1 MDVGFR
7 CAVALRFLPQAG
19 LKAVLG
25 AAKEECKDSALLDGL
40 CILGLGGAENDTPV
54 TTACVEELASD
65 PCFDT
70 AFSPLPRAEG
80 GHSMPGI
87 VPSKSCPSMLSGQ
100 NSAEPT
106 AEEGAR
112 LVQCYVERSGD
123 IQSAALLFCH
133 AAHLERPPAALRR
146 CTVQYVSLLA
156 RWQMYA
162 QRAVLVAALLRA
174 LRRRTEDAPCNK
186 QNVIF
191 CQYCNGLLTGSLRR
205 PAAGDDNVI
214 TQRCINQ
221 NCGKPTPSC
230 AVCLLPIY
238 VVRSS
243 AEEPEDATRSAKLPF
258 DSWAA
263 WCQVCQHGGHI
274 GHLEEWFAT
283 HTECP
288 VAGCDCQCG
297 LLF

>member
-1 MDVGFR
+1 VDVDFR

-40 CILGLGGAENDTPV
+40 CIVGLGGAEGDMPL
-54 TTACVEELASD
+54 TTACVEDLAAD
-65 PCFDT
+65 PCFDM

-87 VPSKSCPSMLSGQ
+87 VPNKSWPSMSCGQ
-100 NSAEPT
+100 SSAEPT
-106 AEEGAR
+106 GDEGAR
-112 LVQCYVERSGD
+112 LVQGFVERTGD

-146 CTVQYVSLLA
+146 CTAQYASLLA
-156 RWQMYA
+156 RWQMYE
-162 QRAVLVAALLRA
+162 QRAGLLSLLR
-174 LRRRTEDAPCNK
+174 LRIEDAPCNRGT
-186 QNVIF
+186 VIF
-191 CQYCNGLLTGSLRR
+191 CHYCNGALTGPLR
-205 PAAGDDNVI
+205 PPGEGDSDVI
-214 TQRCINQ
+214 TQRCINM

-238 VVRSS
+238 VVRSRG
-243 AEEPEDATRSAKLPF
+243 EEPEDATRSAKLPF

-263 WCQVCQHGGHI
+263 WCQVCHHGGHI
-274 GHLEEWFAT
+274 GHLEEWFAK

-297 LLF
+297 LLL